1 MQKDRQSCHPL
12 FVNTV
17 TAFGVVECAS
27 GLGVIFPSWIAC
39 LATPLSMLV
48 VQQAMFAVSLAF
60 LKTFFIEDN
69 ERKSEGKLG
78 LKRMDPRNCL
88 LKDMS

>member
-27 GLGVIFPSWIAC
+27 GLGVTFPSWIAC
-39 LATPLSMLV
+39 LGTPLSMLV
-48 VQQAMFAVSLAF
+48 VQQAMFAVSFAF
-60 LKTFFIEDN
+60 LKTFVTEDK
-69 ERKSEGKLG
+69 ERERVRGSW
-78 LKRMDPRNCL
+78 D
-88 LKDMS
+88 